1 MANISQS
8 NPLSSYIDMLEK
20 AYVFYHPQNAG
31 LRVVTVDE
39 GVFFCIKDLVAIT
52 DIGRDTLFPVL
63 ADTEGKVVEMYIEE
77 KTKKVPK
84 AFKKRVFFGE
94 YFGKA
99 DKVNRNSRSAWRNM
113 IFVDSQMVRD
123 MTIGCSK
130 DPERKLFYK
139 WVKDFILPV
148 VKDEYRCW
156 NYECLMIDKV
166 CYDPLENP
174 IDIRY
179 ATDGLYINGM
189 RIN

>member
-20 AYVFYHPQNAG
+20 AYVFYHPQYGG

-39 GVFFCIKDLVAIT
+39 GVFFCIEDLVAIT